1 MNPVRGSRKLL
12 ARDSNALL
20 IMICLAQFMVILDV
34 SIVNVALPTIRDGL
48 GFSTDGLQWVVNAY
62 TLTFAGFL
70 LLGGRASDLLGR
82 RRVFLAGTAL
92 FALASLACALA
103 QGPATM
109 IASRAVQG
117 IGGAV
122 VSAAGLAILTTSFG
136 EGRQRNRALG
146 VWGAMAGLGGT
157 SGVLLGGV
165 LTQGLGWQAIFLVNV
180 PIGVGVLALGGRFIP
195 AGVGETSSRNFDVAG
210 ALLVTAGMVALTFG
224 IVRSDVV
231 GWGSPGV
238 LVPLLGGIALL
249 ALFALV
255 EGKLARA
262 PLMPLRIFRLPL
274 LRWANLIVLLLYG
287 AVFAMWFFVALYL
300 HEALHHDAL
309 ETGVAF
315 LPMTLGVAL
324 TASLTPR
331 LVARF
336 GPRAVMTT
344 GMLLAA
350 SGLALLTGLR
360 PDGTYLGQV
369 LPGGMLSAVG
379 TGMALVPGTIVAV
392 QGVPAAQSGIASG
405 LVNTSRLT
413 GGALGLAALTTIAT
427 SRSNSEIA
435 SGTAQLPALTDG
447 YQLAFAIAA
456 AVCVLGAVLAATLI
470 REPRGEDLRVAAEM
484 PDPEPSA

>member
-1 MNPVRGSRKLL
+1 MNPVRGSRRLL

-82 RRVFLAGTAL
+82 RRVFLGGTAL

-103 QGPATM
+103 QDPATM

-122 VSAAGLAILTTSFG
+122 VSAAGLAILTTSFS

-165 LTQGLGWQAIFLVNV
+165 LTQGIGWQAIFLVNV
-180 PIGVGVLALGGRFIP
+180 PIAAAVLAVGGRFIP
-195 AGVGETSSRNFDVAG
+195 AGARETSTRHFDVAG
-210 ALLVTAGMVALTFG
+210 ALLVTGGMVALTFG

-238 LVPLLGGIALL
+238 LVPLLGGVGLL

-336 GPRAVMTT
+336 GPRTAMTT
-344 GMLLAA
+344 GMLVAA
-350 SGLALLTGLR
+350 SGLALLTGLS

-435 SGTAQLPALTDG
+435 SGTAPLPALTDG
-447 YQLAFAIAA
+447 YQLAFAVAA